1 MDQIINDKYYDKA
14 TNFIQEHIT
23 SEILTDE
30 VRNKFTE
37 YYQSLTMEN
46 AKYIFDEVSELYNEA
61 VRVNRH
67 EFMSMQLKLAGT
79 LFLYGG
85 GIGLIG
91 VVGKKLIP
99 EKSKFNKYAEY
110 VQNAGLCVMGLSFIM
125 LFAIGH

>member
-46 AKYIFDEVSELYNEA
+46 AKYVFDEVSKLYNEA
-61 VRVNRH
+61 VQVNRH
-67 EFMSMQLKLAGT
+67 EFMSMQLKFAGT
-79 LFLYGG
+79 IFLYGG
-85 GIGLIG
+85 GISLIG
-91 VVGKKLIP
+91 MVGKKLIP
-99 EKSKFNKYAEY
+99 EKSNFHKYAEY
-110 VQNAGLCVMGLSFIM
+110 VQNGGLCVVGLSVIM